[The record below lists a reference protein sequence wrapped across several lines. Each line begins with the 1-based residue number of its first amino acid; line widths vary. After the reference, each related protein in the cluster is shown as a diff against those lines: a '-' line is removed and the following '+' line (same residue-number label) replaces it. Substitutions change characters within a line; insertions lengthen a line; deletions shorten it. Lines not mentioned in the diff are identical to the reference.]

1 MRVPCISMKA
11 TNYNPTSLARSM
23 VLTADQLASEGFAVL
38 PGLCDAEFTQR
49 ILGIAQ
55 KRIHEVMLTLGS
67 QEIGIGSAA
76 GYLEIVQ
83 RSPGRWDLPIS
94 PRRFETSDRALP
106 WWPLVAAILG
116 NDAEHSFSGVVFSEP
131 GSPAQCWHIDSPHEH
146 AGHQP
151 AHALNVLVAL
161 QDIPMEMGPTEV
173 AQGSHVMTN
182 HLRNQSLVS
191 DELVYQHADTSPGL
205 LAEGDEFSTPEA
217 RAEPLAAGSCLVFDV
232 RILHRGLANRSDR
245 ARYVA
250 YFSYRKSGYS
260 ENTHFESQRS
270 VFDES

>member
-1 MRVPCISMKA
+1 MAHSQQSPQSK
-11 TNYNPTSLARSM
+11 YSK
-23 VLTADQLASEGFAVL
+23 LASEGFVLL
-38 PGLCDAEFTQR
+38 PGLCGAEFVQR
-49 ILGIAQ
+49 ILGTAQ
-55 KRIHEVMLTLGS
+55 GRIDEVMSALGS
-67 QEIGIGSAA
+67 REIGIGSAA

-94 PRRFETSDRALP
+94 PRRFETNSKELP
-106 WWPLVAAILG
+106 WWPLVAAVLG

-131 GSPAQCWHIDSPHEH
+131 GSPAQCWHIDSPHVHAEH
-146 AGHQP
+146 HA

-161 QDIPMEMGPTEV
+161 HDIPMEMGPTEV

-182 HLRNQSLVS
+182 HLLNTSLVS
-191 DELVYQHADTSPGL
+191 DELVYQHVGTSPGL
-205 LAEGDEFSTPEA
+205 LVEGTQLSTPEA
-217 RAEPLAAGSCLVFDV
+217 RVEPLTAGSCLVFDD

-250 YFSYRKSGYS
+250 YFSYRKSGYC

-270 VFDES
+270 VFNKS